1 MSSEVNVKG
10 LKKTVQDLLTFLKE
24 IHQILRALKRI
35 ENSIEN
41 LIFELLNW
49 NKILAFSVRKIA
61 RINP

>member
-41 LIFELLNW
+41 LIFELLN
-49 NKILAFSVRKIA
+49 
-61 RINP
+61 